1 MNLRTIAVKNLSRR
15 KGKMA
20 LVVLG
25 LSLAVATLVSVILI
39 IQGFRGAVDEQLNE
53 YGFNI
58 IISPKSKQMV
68 LEYGGMRVGAVS
80 SYQAPSLT
88 QKDIDT
94 VSAAAERRGGL
105 RGLSPKLL
113 EVAEA
118 NGKRVVLAGADL
130 AAEREIKKWW
140 LIEAGRYPEAADEIF
155 VGEIAAEK
163 LGLELGD
170 KLVVSGLGDQGWRH
184 ELAVA
189 GILMETGSQDDN
201 LIFVDLKQLQTISGK
216 NDQVSLIEVAAVT
229 PEDVQPLVETVS
241 KGLPQAN
248 VQSVRQAVE
257 FKENALGHLLQFG
270 LGITAIVVL
279 ISAMI
284 VFTMMA
290 SSVNERRSEIGIF
303 RAIGFRQRKVA
314 TVILTEAF
322 LLGIAGG
329 IVGYGLGLGLA
340 QLLPLINAD
349 IKAIGPDPLLFA
361 GALVMAVAIGIVAS
375 LIPAWR
381 AANLDPVESL
391 KSL

>member
-1 MNLRTIAVKNLSRR
+1 MNLRTIALKNLIRR

-25 LSLAVATLVSVILI
+25 LSLAVATLVSVVLI

-58 IISPKSKQMV
+58 VISPKSKQIV
-68 LEYGGMRVGAVS
+68 LEYGGMTVGAVS
-80 SYQAPSLT
+80 SYQAPALT
-88 QKDIDT
+88 QADVDT
-94 VSAAAERRGGL
+94 VSAAAEARGGL

-113 EVAEA
+113 EIAEA

-130 AAEREIKKWW
+130 SAERGIKKWW

-163 LGLELGD
+163 LELELGD
-170 KLVVSGLGDQGWRH
+170 RLVVTGSGPEAWRH
-184 ELAVA
+184 ELVVA

-201 LIFVDLKQLQTISGK
+201 LVFVDLKQLQTITGK
-216 NDQVSLIEVAAVT
+216 TDQLSLIEVAAMA
-229 PEDVQPLVETVS
+229 PEDVEPLVAAVS
-241 KGLPQAN
+241 KELPGAA
-248 VQSVRQAVE
+248 VQSVKQAVE
-257 FKENALGHLLQFG
+257 FKESALGHLFQFG
-270 LGITAIVVL
+270 LGITVIVVL

-290 SSVNERRSEIGIF
+290 SSVNERRAEIGIF
-303 RAIGFRQRKVA
+303 RAVGFRQRKVA
-314 TVILTEAF
+314 TIILTEAF
-322 LLGIAGG
+322 VLGIIGG

-349 IKAIGPDPLLFA
+349 IRAIGPDPLLFA
-361 GALVMAVAIGIVAS
+361 GALAMAIVIGIVAS

-381 AANLDPVESL
+381 AANLDPIESL

>member
-216 NDQVSLIEVAAVT
+216 TDQVSLIEVAAVT